1 VLHSPI
7 EITLVICVIGSRKVQ
22 ISTLLD
28 AELKARY
35 ANLGGMVL
43 KPLLEATEIDLE
55 HEES

>member
-1 VLHSPI
+1 M
-7 EITLVICVIGSRKVQ
+7 LVTCVIGSRKVQ
-22 ISTLLD
+22 ISRLLD

-43 KPLLEATEIDLE
+43 KPLVEATKIDLE

>member
-1 VLHSPI
+1 MVDI
-7 EITLVICVIGSRKVQ
+7 ETILLVTCVIGSRKVQ
-22 ISTLLD
+22 ISRLLD

>member
-1 VLHSPI
+1 MVDI
-7 EITLVICVIGSRKVQ
+7 ETILLVICVIGARKVQ
-22 ISTLLD
+22 ISRLLD

>member
-1 VLHSPI
+1 MVDI
-7 EITLVICVIGSRKVQ
+7 ETILLVICVIGSRKVQ

>member
-1 VLHSPI
+1 MVDI
-7 EITLVICVIGSRKVQ
+7 ETILLVICVIGSRKVQ
-22 ISTLLD
+22 ISRLLD

-43 KPLLEATEIDLE
+43 KPLLEATEIVLE